1 MADQPQYKVFII
13 KNVIRQIKRYSIVK
27 LVVSAD
33 SGTNHS
39 VSNMCRTASGSVG
52 PAIAW
57 RSTDLMRPEYALSI
71 VRTCYF
77 APNICSSRPIEP
89 RFIEADRALGD
100 LGKPQH
106 NNVGYRSLRVEFS
119 VDGSAYPGCL
129 LDWADGD
136 FRAGAQT
143 K

>member
-1 MADQPQYKVFII
+1 MERSSKFEFSVNLQTS
-13 KNVIRQIKRYSIVK
+13 RS
-27 LVVSAD
+27 
-33 SGTNHS
+33 SGSGVGDDESEAN
-39 VSNMCRTASGSVG
+39 RTAFH
-52 PAIAW
+52 
-57 RSTDLMRPEYALSI
+57 RSS
-71 VRTCYF
+71 
-77 APNICSSRPIEP
+77 
-89 RFIEADRALGD
+89 ALGD